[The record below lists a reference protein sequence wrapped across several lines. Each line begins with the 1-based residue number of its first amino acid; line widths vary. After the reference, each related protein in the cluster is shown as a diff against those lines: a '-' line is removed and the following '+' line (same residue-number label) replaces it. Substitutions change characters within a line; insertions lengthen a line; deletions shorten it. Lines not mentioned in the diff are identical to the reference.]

1 MDDTVLKIALAGLVH
16 DIGKFAERAF
26 AYEQGDKDAVQ
37 QDYRYGHAYITE
49 KVLLDLYPEALEQ
62 RLLCEGTSEQT
73 TILNLAARHH
83 NPTHPYEWMIAE
95 ADRIASGHE
104 RMAADSGSD
113 FKTEGRERKSQVP
126 LTSILGRIRLDD
138 GKNDSPASKDMVY
151 RIGLPPLRHDTGFTE
166 GFPIDADTFPASD
179 VRKGYKDHWSR
190 FREEISRIDPE
201 KQFPTFF
208 ELCRA
213 YQWCLPASTRK
224 EELPDV
230 SLFEHQKA
238 CAALASCLYLYHT
251 QEGQSLEAKAITDRN
266 EPKYRL
272 FCGDISGIQGF
283 IYQISSKGAYKALKG
298 RSFFISLLAE
308 VLAEK
313 VIEAFG
319 LTPANILYS
328 SGGKFYLML
337 PNIDGA
343 QERIAALSDE
353 INRKLYKKYD
363 GDIYVRTGSVP
374 LCGNDLNGTSGRNL
388 SMIWDE
394 LGHRLVFEDRRR
406 YASLARREYGLFFGT
421 GGKGEYTGCEVC
433 HRSMQKQK
441 SAETQRC
448 TPCREM
454 EEIGRKLGINNY
466 LIMAAD
472 REALDGDCHFNIFG
486 RYFWFREHR
495 QEIVAHKDCRVWC
508 LNDPE
513 FSAVAS
519 DAAGY
524 ATVNSA
530 PMIVGGTHRFEKE
543 FKVIAQKAKGVKQLG
558 ILRMDVD
565 NLGTI
570 FAHGLRNY
578 QHETIR
584 KPGRFHSLGR
594 ITTLSWQL
602 SLFFGAIVP
611 AMIAANEE
619 WHDRVTVVYS
629 GGDDLFILGA
639 WDAIP
644 GVALAIRQAF
654 DRFCCHNPSWG
665 LSGGMVLSGEKF
677 PVYKSAELAGE
688 AEGKAKKFHCRADD
702 GKKLKKNAFTMLDT
716 AMAWQ
721 EFAEVSRNH
730 DQLVTVLKAK
740 ENRPLLSRLRD
751 ISSSWAAS
759 RDQLR
764 RASPGLPMAVIK
776 KNIEAEK
783 WRWRMVYAMKRLGE
797 KRSDLTETIRDVQH
811 FITNPVAGGHRPGIE
826 LLGVLSR
833 WCEFELRSSMNGK
846 GGE

>member
-1 MDDTVLKIALAGLVH
+1 MHETTLKIALAGLMH

-26 AYEQGDKDAVQ
+26 AYEQGDKDVVQ

-49 KVLLDLYPEALEQ
+49 RVLVDLYPEALEQ
-62 RLLCEGTSEQT
+62 RLLCEETTEQT

-104 RMAADSGSD
+104 RAAADAASD

-126 LTSILGRIRLDD
+126 LTSILGRIWL
-138 GKNDSPASKDMVY
+138 GKNKDNATTVKDMVY
-151 RIGLPPLRHDTGFTE
+151 QIDLPPLRHNAGFTK
-166 GFPIDADTFPASD
+166 GFPVDSDALPASE
-179 VRKGYKDHWSR
+179 VRKKYKEHWSR
-190 FREEISRIDPE
+190 FREAISRIDPE
-201 KQFPTFF
+201 KQFVTFL
-208 ELCRA
+208 ELCRS

-224 EELPDV
+224 QELQDV

-238 CAALASCLYLYHT
+238 CAALASCLYLYHS
-251 QEGQSLEAKAITDRN
+251 QEGQSLEPGHITDRA
-266 EPKYRL
+266 KAKFRL

-308 VLAEK
+308 VLAGK
-313 VIEAFG
+313 VIDAFG
-319 LTPANILYS
+319 LTQANVLYS
-328 SGGKFYLML
+328 SGGKFYLIL
-337 PNIDGA
+337 PNVADA
-343 QERIAALSDE
+343 DERIATLSDE
-353 INRKLYKKYD
+353 INRELRKKYD
-363 GDIYVRTGSVP
+363 GDIYVRTGSV
-374 LCGNDLNGTSGRNL
+374 LLSGNDLTGASGRNL

-394 LGHRLVFEDRRR
+394 LGHQLVFEDRRR
-406 YASLARREYGLFFGT
+406 YASLARQDYGLVFGT
-421 GGKGEYTGCEVC
+421 GGKGEYAGCEVC
-433 HRSMQKQK
+433 HRSMPKQK
-441 SAETQRC
+441 TGESQRC
-448 TPCREM
+448 KPCREM
-454 EEIGRKLGINNY
+454 EEIGRKLGRNNY
-466 LIMAAD
+466 LVMASD
-472 REALDGDCHFNIFG
+472 REALDGRYDIQLFD
-486 RYFWFREHR
+486 RYFWFREER
-495 QEIVAHKDCRVWC
+495 QQIAAHKDCHVWC
-508 LNDPE
+508 MNDPD
-513 FSAVAS
+513 FSDIAA

-524 ATVNSA
+524 STVNSS

-543 FKVIAQKAKGVKQLG
+543 FEAIAQQAKGVQRLG

-578 QHETIR
+578 QHGTI
-584 KPGRFHSLGR
+584 KNPGRFHSLGR

-602 SLFFGAIVP
+602 SLFFGAMVP
-611 AMIAANEE
+611 AMIASHEK

-654 DRFCCHNPSWG
+654 DRFCCHNPAWG
-665 LSGGMVLSGEKF
+665 LSGGMVLSGGKF

-688 AEGKAKKFHCRADD
+688 AEEKAKRFQLKDGG
-702 GKKLKKNAFTMLDT
+702 GKKRKKNAFTMLDT
-716 AMAWQ
+716 AMAWR
-721 EFAEVSRNH
+721 EFEEVSRMH
-730 DQLVTVLKAK
+730 GELVPVLEAK

-764 RASPGLPMAVIK
+764 RLSPELPMATIK

-783 WRWRMVYAMKRLGE
+783 WRWRMVYALKRLGE
-797 KRSDLTETIRDVQH
+797 KRSGLASTIPAVQQ
-811 FITNPVAGGHRPGIE
+811 FVTQPVAEGHRPGIE

-833 WCEFELRSSMNGK
+833 WCELELRKPVNGK